1 MDAIDQLLAA
11 ARAYAAFSGIELTT
25 VSWRLFADSKKLDA
39 LVGGSDIQV
48 RRHEAAM
55 RWLSDG
61 WPDHCAWPEGVA
73 RPANLETDEPGSHGG
88 EVSVDDP
95 TVLAPCPRLGAD
107 NPERNVSRTSATAFA
122 HTQAAQAISKS
133 DPAQC
138 AGRSDAVVGSVAGDA
153 VQSAAQDQAR
163 EGVAAG
169 DPAGFAQLES
179 SEVGEADLDPSS
191 PADASDRLDAKA
203 VAIADVDDW
212 AGEGLT
218 GAQFSRHR
226 PSVRNARA
234 GVSLRHAR
242 DCAESGGDESD
253 PNHDG
258 NLKQTEIAA

>member
-1 MDAIDQLLAA
+1 MSSAILDFERDCERARVTPAAVLRKAGLNPSNWPRWRSGESSPTLRSFDA
-11 ARAYAAFSGIELTT
+11 ARG
-25 VSWRLFADSKKLDA
+25 A
-39 LVGGSDIQV
+39 LAS
-48 RRHEAAM
+48 
-55 RWLSDG
+55 LK
-61 WPDHCAWPEGVA
+61 
-73 RPANLETDEPGSHGG
+73 TDEPGSHDG

-95 TVLAPCPRLGAD
+95 AVVAPGVDLGAD

-138 AGRSDAVVGSVAGDA
+138 AGRSDAVVGSVAGDT

-169 DPAGFAQLES
+169 DPAGLAQLES

-191 PADASDRLDAKA
+191 PADASDRLDAQA
-203 VAIADVDDW
+203 VAIADVDDR
-212 AGEGLT
+212 AGERLT
-218 GAQFSRHR
+218 GAQFGGHR
-226 PSVRNARA
+226 PSVRDAGA

-258 NLKQTEIAA
+258 NLNQTEVAA